1 MEILMKNR
9 KLQSQINEDA
19 LLREVVDE
27 VKNEQLQ
34 QLWNKYGLFII
45 VGIALILTATIS
57 FESIKSWKDKK
68 NQELSNA
75 YSVAMSLQDQGRL
88 DESLDVYTTLSQKA
102 SGVYQNLSRMQI
114 ANIKFTQDK
123 KDEAFDILQNIVKD
137 KNVIEQ
143 LRNVAALKLASYKL
157 DANGSAEEIENLLMP
172 LLEEEAS
179 SDIAREMLAMLYIR
193 EGNTEK
199 AKSEYL
205 KITMSENA
213 PAGVK
218 SRALDMINILKQ

>member
-123 KDEAFDILQNIVKD
+123 KDEAFDILQNIVND

>member
-1 MEILMKNR
+1 MKNR

>member
-1 MEILMKNR
+1 
-9 KLQSQINEDA
+9 
-19 LLREVVDE
+19 
-27 VKNEQLQ
+27 
-34 QLWNKYGLFII
+34 
-45 VGIALILTATIS
+45 
-57 FESIKSWKDKK
+57 
-68 NQELSNA
+68 
-75 YSVAMSLQDQGRL
+75 
-88 DESLDVYTTLSQKA
+88 
-102 SGVYQNLSRMQI
+102 MQI